1 MGVRE
6 GLYDGWGGSGDRAGP
21 GAPSCVSS
29 WGALLLPRLHAL
41 HPSAPLLAHAR
52 SVWGSGCSELK
63 AQLPALSQA
72 LYTPTAKLRLLIR
85 RIAPNRKRLHH
96 FPKGRAECPEPPG
109 PRLPACSPLLP
120 KGPLGSLSRSRA
132 RCQPLL
138 PKTDD
143 ICPPKTRA
151 ERLFLFQSP
160 HLSRASPTRSSTP
173 QTCGSLFSA
182 GQVSCGALG
191 QCVSWSVLRRDPGGH
206 VLAGASWTV
215 SAVLWRRLWGGRES
229 RGLRRLQ
236 KLPLHSGSPP

>member
-1 MGVRE
+1 MAGRRRVCRR
-6 GLYDGWGGSGDRAGP
+6 GSGTGFMTDGVDQRTVQDLGLPPEYPP
-21 GAPSCVSS
+21 G
-29 WGALLLPRLHAL
+29 GALLLPILRAL
-41 HPSAPLLAHAR
+41 HPSALLLARAR
-52 SVWGSGCSELK
+52 SVWGSGCLELE

-72 LYTPTAKLRLLIR
+72 LYTPTAKLRLLLR

-109 PRLPACSPLLP
+109 PRLPACSPPLP

-138 PKTDD
+138 PKTDN
-143 ICPPKTRA
+143 ICPPKTWA

-173 QTCGSLFSA
+173 QPRGSLFSA

-191 QCVSWSVLRRDPGGH
+191 
-206 VLAGASWTV
+206 
-215 SAVLWRRLWGGRES
+215 
-229 RGLRRLQ
+229 
-236 KLPLHSGSPP
+236 